1 MKAPPTGVLH
11 PTAEVT
17 RMAKNL
23 NVNLKTEIWLG
34 DEVAHELLLQA
45 KQKVENAP
53 EEMKQR
59 AAAYDAEE
67 KPSHWMTDVQG
78 NVATISIVGPMEQ
91 GRAGIWGFWFGYV
104 GYDDIKEAIN
114 SGIEQGATSFI
125 LDWDT
130 PGGTVAGI
138 EDASQFL
145 KDLAEEFDTVSFTSN
160 MAASGGLWL
169 ATSVDAFYA
178 TPMAQIGSLGVIAV
192 HTEVKDM
199 LDEMGITKTVFRSA
213 PNKALGSPYEK
224 LTEKAKQKIEADIA
238 KTHEFFVDAITENT
252 GMARDYVAKEIATGD
267 VWYGQ
272 EALDKGLID
281 GVKTYKEVFIA
292 LSEESEENTSNY
304 PNSLGVDMK
313 KKRIS
318 EQAAAAIASG
328 VPVDVALE
336 NEEVIDEGDEEENTG
351 GDEGDQTD
359 PVEDEVDDESKSD
372 ASAGDSLTAALMA
385 LTTELGD
392 TKAKLALAETKL
404 TQVASD
410 TDSMKS
416 IVVKTIQRGQVA
428 LGSTPTDT
436 ETLMGFD
443 AGVLVQQHAQV
454 DAQLSKRFPVGGR
467 VSDQVDESSDEDK
480 SMQAVVR
487 HNEQVMLDLA
497 TFKKSK

>member
-1 MKAPPTGVLH
+1 
-11 PTAEVT
+11 
-17 RMAKNL
+17 MAKEHIS
-23 NVNLKTEIWLG
+23 VNLKTELWLG
-34 DEVAHELLLQA
+34 DEAAHELLLQA
-45 KQKVENAP
+45 HQKVEAAS

-59 AAAYDAEE
+59 AYDYDNEE
-67 KPSHWMTDVQG
+67 KPSHWMTDVRDG
-78 NVATISIVGPMEQ
+78 VATISIVGPMEQ

-114 SGIEQGATSFI
+114 SGIEQGAESFI

-145 KDLAEEFDTVSFTSN
+145 KDLAEEYDTVSFTSN

-224 LTEKAKQKIEADIA
+224 LTDKAKQKIEADIA

-267 VWYGQ
+267 VWYAQ

-292 LSEESEENTSNY
+292 LSPESEENTSNY

-336 NEEVIDEGDEEENTG
+336 NEEVVDEAENENEG
-351 GDEGDQTD
+351 GDDQA
-359 PVEDEVDDESKSD
+359 EQEQEQEVDQAEEQE
-372 ASAGDSLTAALMA
+372 ASTGGDSLTATLMA
-385 LTTELGD
+385 LTTELAEA
-392 TKAKLALAETKL
+392 KAKLSMAETKL
-404 TQVASD
+404 TQMGTD
-410 TDSMKS
+410 TDSMKA
-416 IVVKTIQRGQVA
+416 IVAKTIQRGQVA
-428 LGSTPTDT
+428 LGSAPTDT

-443 AGVLVQQHAQV
+443 AGVLVQQHAQI
-454 DAQLSKRFPVGGR
+454 DSQLSKRFPVGGR
-467 VSDQVDESSDEDK
+467 VSDQVDESSEEDK
-480 SMQAVVR
+480 SMAAVLK
-487 HNEQVMLDLA
+487 HNEQVLQNLA

>member
-1 MKAPPTGVLH
+1 
-11 PTAEVT
+11 
-17 RMAKNL
+17 MAKEHIS
-23 NVNLKTEIWLG
+23 VNLKTELWLG
-34 DEVAHELLLQA
+34 DEAAHELLLQA
-45 KQKVENAP
+45 HHKVENAS

-59 AAAYDAEE
+59 AYAYDNED
-67 KPSHWMTDVQG
+67 KPSHFMTDVKDG
-78 NVATISIVGPMEQ
+78 VATISIVGPMEQ
-91 GRAGIWGFWFGYV
+91 GRAGIWGLWFGYV

-114 SGIEQGATSFI
+114 SGIEQGAESFI

-145 KDLAEEFDTVSFTSN
+145 KDLAEQYDTVSFTSN
-160 MAASGGLWL
+160 RAASGGLWL
-169 ATSVDAFYA
+169 ATAVDAFYA
-178 TPMAQIGSLGVIAV
+178 TPMAQVGSLGVIAV

-224 LTEKAKQKIEADIA
+224 LTDKAKQKIEDDIA
-238 KTHEFFVDAITENT
+238 KTHEFFVDAITQNT

-281 GVKTYKEVFIA
+281 GVKTYREVFIA
-292 LSEESEENTSNY
+292 LSPESEENTSNY

-336 NEEVIDEGDEEENTG
+336 NEEVVDEEENQEGGDDQADQDQEQEVDESEEQEASTG
-351 GDEGDQTD
+351 GN
-359 PVEDEVDDESKSD
+359 
-372 ASAGDSLTAALMA
+372 SLTATLMA
-385 LTTELGD
+385 LTTELAEA
-392 TKAKLALAETKL
+392 KAKLSMAETKL
-404 TQVASD
+404 TQMSTD

-416 IVVKTIQRGQVA
+416 IVAKTIQRGQVA
-428 LGSTPTDT
+428 LGSAPTDT

-443 AGVLVQQHAQV
+443 AGVLVQQHAQI
-454 DAQLSKRFPVGGR
+454 DSQLSKRFPVGGR
-467 VSDQVDESSDEDK
+467 VSDQVDESSEEDK
-480 SMQAVVR
+480 SMAAVLK
-487 HNEQVMLDLA
+487 HNEQVLQNLA